1 MASTSTTTT
10 TAVTF
15 FTLSTA
21 LTVFVQYVGKRRSKV
36 LKKRQVEVFS
46 PLKVLI
52 AGQYFVDGRANAPRL
67 KVVVS
72 EVEEVVSRN
81 SVVVRFQSPQTDKTF
96 EYSFDWSNNELI
108 ALNNSE
114 QSPLL
119 EACLRGALTHIQ
131 GNNKGKEGIFQ
142 VTVELEGYITSE
154 AIFAGGTSNAFTS
167 TFIKALLTSFELDGS
182 DEVVHKIAQS
192 VDTKFDIH
200 TMINATIEDSSD
212 SIKPPALLELP
223 PSMNVVV
230 GVIDNKASSNS
241 SVSCVRINTSAF
253 SAL

>member
-67 KVVVS
+67 KVVAS
-72 EVEEVVSRN
+72 EVEEELIRN
-81 SVVVRFQSPQTDKTF
+81 SVVIRFQSPVTDKTF
-96 EYSFDWSNNELI
+96 EYSFDWNNNELR

-119 EACLRGALTHIQ
+119 EACLRGAFTHIQ
-131 GNNKGKEGIFQ
+131 GNNKGKEGVFQ
-142 VTVELEGYITSE
+142 VTAELEEGYITSE
-154 AIFAGGTSNAFTS
+154 AIFTG
-167 TFIKALLTSFELDGS
+167 
-182 DEVVHKIAQS
+182 
-192 VDTKFDIH
+192 
-200 TMINATIEDSSD
+200 M
-212 SIKPPALLELP
+212 
-223 PSMNVVV
+223 
-230 GVIDNKASSNS
+230 
-241 SVSCVRINTSAF
+241 
-253 SAL
+253 

>member
-52 AGQYFVDGRANAPRL
+52 AGQYFVDGRVNAPKL

-119 EACLRGALTHIQ
+119 EACLRGAFTHIQ

-142 VTVELEGYITSE
+142 VTVELEEGYNASE
-154 AIFAGGTSNAFTS
+154 AIFTG
-167 TFIKALLTSFELDGS
+167 
-182 DEVVHKIAQS
+182 
-192 VDTKFDIH
+192 
-200 TMINATIEDSSD
+200 M
-212 SIKPPALLELP
+212 
-223 PSMNVVV
+223 
-230 GVIDNKASSNS
+230 
-241 SVSCVRINTSAF
+241 
-253 SAL
+253 